1 MKQVF
6 QLDENDLRQLMQ
18 GHIYDIVLNGVS
30 YGLGYRGTKI
40 LRGPYKP
47 RPPLE
52 KPKKRHTKRQASAR
66 FLKFFTNRVGGGVQ
80 CRQCQMMFKGV
91 HQRVGGMT
99 HFRRMHPELWKKE
112 KRA

>member
-1 MKQVF
+1 MKQIF
-6 QLDENDLRQLMQ
+6 QLDDHDLRQLMQ

-30 YGLGYRGTKI
+30 YGLAYRGTKI
-40 LRGPYKP
+40 LRGPYKAK
-47 RPPLE
+47 PPLE
-52 KPKKRHTKRQASAR
+52 MPKKRPTKRQASAR
-66 FLKFFTNRVGGGVQ
+66 FVKFFTHRGNGVQ
-80 CRQCQMMFKGV
+80 CRQCQMTFRGI